1 MIQLRIRYI
10 IGCLLFAAFTA
21 IFYPGISA
29 AFCEYESA
37 PIEPFSPLTTLD
49 HSDYGIIVK
58 LVDFSDSIVQNE
70 FLMDFSGTHSNSSL
84 TGLLSVFLGADGYPT
99 NRDGVSMATLFD
111 NAVEINH
118 LFPAGKPGILEFDS
132 TQCFASQHGDRF
144 VVYRELGTADF
155 GNSTTHDHGQF
166 LPFNDL
172 TPGWFSSVH
181 PTNERDAL
189 GQALPDDDPRK
200 GERLYA
206 ITEDEIN
213 YYFGAEITIP
223 FRYLEQTEEE
233 LVAFFT
239 GDDDLWVY
247 IDGAL
252 VLDLGGIHSAVPG
265 TIYFSTGKVTFRGS
279 DGKDYTTSLYN
290 IFQKDYESAN
300 QNAGIREIKAYL
312 ETVFCENN
320 RWQQVFPD
328 NSVHTM
334 RIFYMERGASAANL
348 HIMMNM
354 PLIRKDE

>member
-1 MIQLRIRYI
+1 MKIRYI
-10 IGCLLFAAFTA
+10 ISCLLFVAFTA
-21 IFYPGISA
+21 LFYPGINA
-29 AFCEYESA
+29 AVCEYESM
-37 PIEPFSPLTTLD
+37 PIEPLYPLATLD

-58 LVDFSDSIVQNE
+58 LVDFYDSIVQNE
-70 FLMDFSGTHSNSSL
+70 FLMDSSGTHIDSSL
-84 TGLLSVFLGADGYPT
+84 TGLLSSYLGEDGYPT
-99 NRDGVSMATLFD
+99 NRDGVSMATLFH
-111 NAVEINH
+111 NALEINH
-118 LFPAGKPGILEFDS
+118 LFPVGKPGILEFDS
-132 TQCFASQHGDRF
+132 TQCFASQHADRF

-155 GNSTTHDHGQF
+155 GNSTTHDYGQF

-247 IDGAL
+247 IDGVL

-265 TIYFSTGKVTFRGS
+265 TINFSTGKVTLRGT
-279 DGKDYTTSLYN
+279 DGKDYTSSLYK
-290 IFQKDYESAN
+290 IFQKNYESAH
-300 QNAGIREIKAYL
+300 QNAGIREIKAYM

-334 RIFYMERGASAANL
+334 KIFYMERGASAANL
-348 HIMMNM
+348 HISMNT
-354 PLIRKDE
+354 PLIRKGE